1 MPFRLEGLWRHPD
14 FLKLWSGRTVSGF
27 GSQITFLALPLTA
40 ILVLDATPLQMG
52 ILSAVGSVPSL
63 ILGLGVG
70 VWVDRWRKR
79 PVLIATD
86 YGRAL
91 LLLAIPIA
99 AVFNVLCIEHLY
111 AFALGVG
118 VMGLF
123 FGVASRSM
131 LPSLV
136 SRDQLVE
143 ANSKL
148 AIGGSAADVAGPGVA
163 GVLIQTVTAPIA
175 LIVDA
180 ITFAV
185 SALAIGLIRAQ
196 EPEPLRDQ
204 NAGGFFSEARQSL
217 ALIWRNRVL
226 LAIAGAIG
234 GIEIFNSM
242 LEAVWLLYVNKV
254 LGIEPSAFG
263 LMFSVS
269 GAGFVLGAFF
279 AAWFIRRVGTGRAM
293 IVGVL
298 VAGLSDLATPLAGGP
313 FVAVVALLTAAQF
326 SFAMGATVYGI
337 AQVSIRQAATPLR
350 LQGRMNGVMSAV
362 QGGLVPVGALI
373 GGVLGQTIGMRP
385 TLFLSAGGELAAVL
399 WLLVTPIWSK
409 RDVPEAK
416 NA

>member
-1 MPFRLEGLWRHPD
+1 MPLRLEGLWRHPD

-27 GSQITFLALPLTA
+27 GSRITFLALPLTA

-79 PVLIATD
+79 PVLIAAD

-99 AVFNVLCIEHLY
+99 AIFNVLRIEHLY

-180 ITFAV
+180 ITFVV
-185 SALAIGLIRAQ
+185 SALAIGLIRAR

-204 NAGGFFSEARQSL
+204 NAGGFFSEARQGL
-217 ALIWRNRVL
+217 ALIWRNRIL
-226 LAIAGAIG
+226 LAIACAIG

-242 LEAVWLLYVNKV
+242 LEAVWLLYVNRV

-269 GAGFVLGAFF
+269 GVGFVLGAFF
-279 AAWFIRRVGTGRAM
+279 AAWFIRRIGTGRAM
-293 IVGVL
+293 TVGVL
-298 VAGLSDLATPLAGGP
+298 AAGLSDLATPLAGGP
-313 FVAVVALLTAAQF
+313 FVAIVALLTAAQF

-399 WLLVTPIWSK
+399 WLLVTPIWSL

>member
-14 FLKLWSGRTVSGF
+14 FTKLWFGRTVSGF

-52 ILSAVGSVPSL
+52 FLSSAGSLPSFV
-63 ILGLGVG
+63 LGLGVG
-70 VWVDRWRKR
+70 VWVDRLKKR
-79 PVLIATD
+79 PVMIATD

-91 LLLAIPIA
+91 LMLTVPIA
-99 AVFNVLCIEHLY
+99 AALHLLRIEHLY
-111 AFALGVG
+111 AFAIGAG

-148 AIGGSAADVAGPGVA
+148 AIGGSAADVAGPGIA

-175 LIVDA
+175 LIVDS
-180 ITFAV
+180 ITFVV
-185 SALAIGLIRAQ
+185 SALAIGLIRAR
-196 EPEPLRDQ
+196 EPEPPRDQ
-204 NAGGFFSEARQSL
+204 SGGGFFAEAGQGI

-234 GIEIFNSM
+234 GIAVFNAM
-242 LEAVWLLYVNKV
+242 LESVWLLYVNKV

-269 GAGFVLGAFF
+269 GAGFVFGAIF
-279 AAWFIRRVGTGRAM
+279 AAWFIRWIGTGRAM
-293 IVGVL
+293 IIGVL
-298 VAGLSDLATPLAGGP
+298 AAGLSDLATPLAGGP
-313 FVAVVALLTAAQF
+313 FLAVVALLTAAQF
-326 SFAMGATVYGI
+326 SFAIGATVSNI

-350 LQGRMNGVMSAV
+350 LQGRMNGVMDALT
-362 QGGLVPVGALI
+362 GGLVPVGALI
-373 GGVLGQTIGMRP
+373 GGMLGQTIGMRP

-399 WLLVTPIWSK
+399 WLLATPIWSL
-409 RDVPEAK
+409 RDLPEAEDS
-416 NA
+416 

>member
-1 MPFRLEGLWRHPD
+1 M
-14 FLKLWSGRTVSGF
+14 
-27 GSQITFLALPLTA
+27 
-40 ILVLDATPLQMG
+40 
-52 ILSAVGSVPSL
+52 
-63 ILGLGVG
+63 
-70 VWVDRWRKR
+70 
-79 PVLIATD
+79 IATD

-91 LLLAIPIA
+91 LLLAIPIS
-99 AVFNVLCIEHLY
+99 AVFNVLRIKHLY

-204 NAGGFFSEARQSL
+204 NAGGFFSEARQGL

-279 AAWFIRRVGTGRAM
+279 AAWFIRRIGTGRAM
-293 IVGVL
+293 IIGVL
-298 VAGLSDLATPLAGGP
+298 AAGLSDLATPLAGGP
-313 FVAVVALLTAAQF
+313 FVAIVALLTAAQF

-350 LQGRMNGVMSAV
+350 LQGRERGHE
-362 QGGLVPVGALI
+362 
-373 GGVLGQTIGMRP
+373 R
-385 TLFLSAGGELAAVL
+385 SAGRACPRWRPHRWRAGADYRYTPNPLPVCRGRAGGRPLASGHADMVPARRTGGQERIAKL
-399 WLLVTPIWSK
+399 APPAALTPHQ
-409 RDVPEAK
+409 A
-416 NA
+416 

>member
-14 FLKLWSGRTVSGF
+14 FVKLWAGRTVSGF

-52 ILSAVGSVPSL
+52 ILSSAGSLPSFV
-63 ILGLGVG
+63 LGLGVG

-91 LLLAIPIA
+91 LLLFIPIA
-99 AVFNVLCIEHLY
+99 AAFNVLRIEHLY
-111 AFALGVG
+111 AFAIGVG

-136 SRDQLVE
+136 ARDQLVE

-148 AIGGSAADVAGPGVA
+148 AIGGSAADVAGPGIA

-180 ITFAV
+180 ITFVV
-185 SALAIGLIRAQ
+185 SALAIGLIRAR

-204 NAGGFFSEARQSL
+204 GVGGFFSEARQGL

-279 AAWFIRRVGTGRAM
+279 AARFIRWVGTGRAM
-293 IVGVL
+293 IIGVL
-298 VAGLSDLATPLAGGP
+298 AAGLSDLATPLAGGP

-326 SFAMGATVYGI
+326 SFAMGATVSGI
-337 AQVSIRQAATPLR
+337 AQVSIRQAATPIR
-350 LQGRMNGVMSAV
+350 LQGRMNGVMSAL

-373 GGVLGQTIGMRP
+373 GGVLGQTIGLRP

-399 WLLVTPIWSK
+399 WLLVTPIWSL
-409 RDVPEAK
+409 RDLPEAED
-416 NA
+416 A